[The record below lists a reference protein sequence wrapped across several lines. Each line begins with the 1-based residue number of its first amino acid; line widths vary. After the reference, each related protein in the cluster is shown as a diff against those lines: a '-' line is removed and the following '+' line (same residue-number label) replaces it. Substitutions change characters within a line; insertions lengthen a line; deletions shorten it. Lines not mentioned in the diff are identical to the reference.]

1 MLFPWSK
8 SVCEKERKLRKDT
21 EKKTDTI
28 TGGGKYVR
36 YIYCHNNYNYNYT
49 YIVFMT

>member
-8 SVCEKERKLRKDT
+8 IVCKMDRKLGKDT

-28 TGGGKYVR
+28 IER
-36 YIYCHNNYNYNYT
+36 
-49 YIVFMT
+49 